1 MNDKSSR
8 AKETHIPLPAAR
20 HNELV
25 TSVELIRAITRA
37 N

>member
-1 MNDKSSR
+1 MISPRVLK
-8 AKETHIPLPAAR
+8 KHIPLPAAR